1 VVVEE
6 KVKPVWLAG
15 WRPLMNPVTKT
26 HVQQAAD
33 CGFIEDLGTLE
44 RVTIKVASVCKHVLV
59 ETVIMV
65 LCILLDAIKW

>member
-1 VVVEE
+1 
-6 KVKPVWLAG
+6 
-15 WRPLMNPVTKT
+15 MNPVTKT